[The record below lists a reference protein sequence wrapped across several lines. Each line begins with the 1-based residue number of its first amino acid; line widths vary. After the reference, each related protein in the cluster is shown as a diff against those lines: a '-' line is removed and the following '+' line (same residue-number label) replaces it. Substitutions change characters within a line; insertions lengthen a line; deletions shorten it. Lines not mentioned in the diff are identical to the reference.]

1 MDEWRVIDFGKVDI
15 RYMMAMNE
23 SILKNDEGNTLIFW
37 DPSKSIILGYFQKA
51 DVELNLERCKDY
63 TIVRRISGGG
73 FAFSDDRGRQ
83 VNYGVIG
90 TIDDKLFPLD
100 VTDSYHQICGMLIDT
115 LREYGFNADFR
126 PINDIIVDGRKISG
140 NAQTRWSGK
149 LLQHGTLLLDFDI
162 KEMLRISNVPIE
174 KISDKQVASIEE
186 GMTWMDKELPEKV
199 DMDEVR
205 GVIRQKFE
213 ERFGVKL
220 VDSKASEVEEQTA
233 QELLPKYISD
243 KWNYRL

>member
-1 MDEWRVIDFGKVDI
+1 
-15 RYMMAMNE
+15 
-23 SILKNDEGNTLIFW
+23 
-37 DPSKSIILGYFQKA
+37 
-51 DVELNLERCKDY
+51 
-63 TIVRRISGGG
+63 
-73 FAFSDDRGRQ
+73 
-83 VNYGVIG
+83 
-90 TIDDKLFPLD
+90 
-100 VTDSYHQICGMLIDT
+100 MLIDT

-233 QELLPKYISD
+233 KELLPKYISD

>member
-1 MDEWRVIDFGKVDI
+1 MNEWRVIDFGKVDI

-73 FAFSDDRGRQ
+73 FAFSDDLGRQ

-100 VTDSYHQICGMLIDT
+100 VTDSYHQICGILIDT
-115 LREYGFNADFR
+115 LREYGLNADFR
-126 PINDIIVDGRKISG
+126 PINDIIVDGKKISG
-140 NAQTRWSGK
+140 NAQTRWEGK

-162 KEMLRISNVPIE
+162 KEMLRITNVPIE

-199 DMDEVR
+199 GMEEVR

-220 VDSKASEVEEQTA
+220 VDSRPSEREEQTA
-233 QELLPKYISD
+233 QELLPKYRLD